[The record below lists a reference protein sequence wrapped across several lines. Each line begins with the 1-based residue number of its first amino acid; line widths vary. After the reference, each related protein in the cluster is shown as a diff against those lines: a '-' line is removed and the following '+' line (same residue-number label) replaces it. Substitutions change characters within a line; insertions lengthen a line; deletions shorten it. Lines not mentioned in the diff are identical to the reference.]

1 VGYSIEVQSEAL
13 IELREAFKW
22 YELQK
27 AGLGYELLTM
37 VERCYQKLSENPK
50 YYSMINHRYRR
61 IRTNPFPYFLIYE
74 IEESRVIIISF
85 FHVKRGGR

>member
-1 VGYSIEVQSEAL
+1 VVYSIEVQSEAL
-13 IELREAFKW
+13 NEMREAFKW

-27 AGLGYELLTM
+27 AGLGYELLTI
-37 VERCYQKLSENPK
+37 VESCYQKLSENPQ

-85 FHVKRGGR
+85 FHVKRGAS

>member
-1 VGYSIEVQSEAL
+1 MGYSIEVQSEAL

-37 VERCYQKLSENPK
+37 VERCYQKLSKNPK

-85 FHVKRGGR
+85 FHVKRGGN